1 MKKVIS
7 DRQTDDRQAGIFA
20 LYSLCCI
27 FLSLYLAG
35 CDRRELTYYMESEIE
50 IHADWSESGLDDEEA
65 AYGATAIFY
74 PENGGIP
81 KVVLMGNR

>member
-7 DRQTDDRQAGIFA
+7 DRRTDDRPAGIFA
-20 LYSLCCI
+20 LYSLCYI
-27 FLSLYLAG
+27 FLSLCLAG

-65 AYGATAIFY
+65 AY
-74 PENGGIP
+74 
-81 KVVLMGNR
+81 